1 MNLTTDP
8 WIPVLWNDGAT
19 RAATLADIFVC
30 GQDIRDLAVRPHER
44 IALMRLFLCV
54 AHAAL
59 DGPGDREEWSAC
71 LERLPAAARD
81 YLQRWQPAFELFGD
95 SQRFLQVL
103 NLKATKADDEEGNSV
118 SKLDMALATGNN
130 PTLFDNSGGDGR
142 AFPPEQLAL
151 VLLTFQCFSPG
162 GTIGV
167 ALWNNEPT
175 LGWKIYPKP
184 APGQSRHA
192 PCLPG
197 SMLHAFPRGA
207 NLLATIHLN
216 LLPIEA
222 VVSLP
227 GITGL
232 GRPVWEQMPSA
243 PTDKPAI
250 TNATQTY
257 LGRLVPISRAIRLDD
272 NGRGLLLANGV
283 DYPSWP
289 EAREASATIS
299 VRTITGQAGRFVLGA
314 SLDKAPWRELHA
326 LTVKSAFM
334 KDTGGP
340 VALNNLAGD
349 QPFDLWVGAL
359 VADKAKVLDTL
370 EGVYHLPATMLASTG
385 QQRYAGGV
393 QLAEQAAW
401 ALKRAVTCYHAEIGD
416 KLDRPDARNRRDA
429 LQNKAAFQFWT
440 QAERELP
447 LLLAAVQSA
456 DPLPDA
462 TAWRRSGWGQ
472 TVNQAARLAYETA
485 CPHET
490 GRQLQAF
497 VKGLAVLFP
506 NSVNHSN

>member
-8 WIPVLWNDGAT
+8 WIPVVWNDGT
-19 RAATLADIFVC
+19 TQEATLADIFVR
-30 GQDIRDLAVRPHER
+30 GHDIRDLAVRPHER
-44 IALMRLFLCV
+44 IALMRLFLCI

-59 DGPGDREEWSAC
+59 DGPGNREEWEDC
-71 LERLPAAARD
+71 LASLPAAAGS
-81 YLQRWQPAFELFGD
+81 YLKQWETAFELFGE
-95 SQRFLQVL
+95 SQRFLQVP
-103 NLKATKADDEEGNSV
+103 NLQATKAEEDEGNSV

-130 PTLFDNSGGDGR
+130 PTLFDNSGGGGR
-142 AFPPEQLAL
+142 TFPPDQLAL
-151 VLLTFQCFSPG
+151 ALLTFQCFSPG

-167 ALWNNEPT
+167 ALWNKQPT
-175 LGWKIYPKP
+175 LGWKSYPKP
-184 APGQSRHA
+184 APGQSGHA

-216 LLPIEA
+216 LLPRDT
-222 VVSLP
+222 VVTLP
-227 GITGL
+227 GITGW
-232 GRPVWEQMPSA
+232 GRPVWEQMPS
-243 PTDKPAI
+243 TPADEAFI
-250 TNATQTY
+250 SNAAQTY
-257 LGRLVPISRAIRLDD
+257 LGRLVPISRAIRMD
-272 NGRGLLLANGV
+272 NDGRGLLLANGM

-289 EAREASATIS
+289 EAREVSATII
-299 VRTITGQAGRFVLGA
+299 VRTVKGQPDRFTLGA

-334 KDTGGP
+334 KDAGGP
-340 VALNNLAGD
+340 LALNNLAGD

-359 VADKAKVLDTL
+359 VADKAKVLDTV
-370 EGVYHLPATMLASTG
+370 EGVYHVPATMLASTG
-385 QQRYAGGV
+385 QQRYADGV
-393 QLAEQAAW
+393 QFAEQTAW
-401 ALKRAVTCYHAEIGD
+401 ALKRAVTRYHAEIGD

-429 LQNKAAFQFWT
+429 LQNKATFQFWT
-440 QAERELP
+440 QVERELP

-462 TAWRRSGWGQ
+462 TAWRRSRWGRI
-472 TVNQAARLAYETA
+472 VSQAARLAYETA

-506 NSVNHSN
+506 NSTNQPN

>member
-8 WIPVLWNDGAT
+8 WIPVLWNNGTT
-19 RAATLADIFVC
+19 RAATLADIFVR
-30 GQDIRDLAVRPHER
+30 GHEIRDLAVRPHER

-59 DGPGDREEWSAC
+59 GGPGDREEWQDC
-71 LERLPAAARD
+71 LARLPAAARD
-81 YLQRWQPAFELFGD
+81 YLQRWAPAFELLGD
-95 SQRFLQVL
+95 GQRFLQVP
-103 NLKATKADDEEGNSV
+103 NLKATKTNDEDGNSV

-151 VLLTFQCFSPG
+151 VLLTFQCLSPG

-167 ALWNNEPT
+167 ALWDNKPT
-175 LGWKIYPKP
+175 PGWKSYPKP
-184 APGQSRHA
+184 APGQSSHA

-216 LLPIEA
+216 LLPDDV

-232 GRPVWEQMPSA
+232 GRPVWEQMPSS
-243 PTDKPAI
+243 PADQPA
-250 TNATQTY
+250 TANAAQTY
-257 LGRLVPISRAIRLDD
+257 LGRLVPISRAIRLDND
-272 NGRGLLLANGV
+272 GRGLLLANGV

-289 EAREASATIS
+289 EAREASATII
-299 VRTITGQAGRFVLGA
+299 VRTIKGQPDRFVLGA

-326 LTVKSAFM
+326 LAVQSAFM
-334 KDTGGP
+334 KDAGGP
-340 VALNNLAGD
+340 AALNNLAGD
-349 QPFDLWVGAL
+349 QAFDLWVGAL
-359 VADKAKVLDTL
+359 VADKAKVLDTV
-370 EGVYHLPATMLASTG
+370 EGVYHVPATMLASTG
-385 QQRYAGGV
+385 QQRYADGV
-393 QLAEQAAW
+393 QLAEQTAW
-401 ALKRAVTCYHAEIGD
+401 ALKRAVTRYHAEIGD
-416 KLDRPDARNRRDA
+416 KLDRPDARNRRNA
-429 LQNKAAFQFWT
+429 LQNKATFQFWT

-472 TVNQAARLAYETA
+472 TVNHAARLAYETA

-497 VKGLAVLFP
+497 VKGLAILFP
-506 NSVNHSN
+506 NSANRSN